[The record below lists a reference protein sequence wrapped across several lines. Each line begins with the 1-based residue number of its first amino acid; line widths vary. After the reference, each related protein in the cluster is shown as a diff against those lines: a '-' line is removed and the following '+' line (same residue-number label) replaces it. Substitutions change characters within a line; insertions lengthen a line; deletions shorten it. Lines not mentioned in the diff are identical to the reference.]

1 VSVENVRLD
10 KWLWA
15 ARFYKTRALAKAAVN
30 GGKVHARGQT
40 VKPSRAVKID
50 DCLEVCRGYEIFE
63 IVVTTICERRG
74 AASAAQLMY
83 RETESS
89 VLRRQAEAQKRKLA
103 MMQRPQTTGR
113 PDKKQ
118 RRQIRRFIEK
128 P

>member
-15 ARFYKTRALAKAAVN
+15 ARFFKTRALATTAVN
-30 GGKVHARGQT
+30 GGKVHACGQA
-40 VKPSRAVKID
+40 VKPSRAVRID
-50 DCLEVCRGYEIFE
+50 DCFEVRRGYESFE
-63 IVVTTICERRG
+63 IVVTAISDHRG
-74 AASAAQLMY
+74 SASAAQLLY

-89 VLRRQAEAQKRKLA
+89 VQRRQAEAEKRKLA

-118 RRQIRRFIEK
+118 RRQIRQFIEK

>member
-1 VSVENVRLD
+1 VTAENVRLD

-15 ARFYKTRALAKAAVN
+15 ARFFKTRALATAAIN
-30 GGKVHARGQT
+30 SGKVQARGQA

-50 DCLEVCRGYEIFE
+50 DCYEVRRGYECFE
-63 IVVTTICERRG
+63 IVVTAIGGQRG
-74 AASAAQLMY
+74 SASAAQLLY
-83 RETESS
+83 RETDSS
-89 VLRRQAEAQKRKLA
+89 VVRRQAEAEKRKLA
-103 MMQRPQTTGR
+103 MMQRPQSAGR

>member
-1 VSVENVRLD
+1 MSVENVRLD

-15 ARFYKTRALAKAAVN
+15 ARFFKTRALATTAVN
-30 GGKVHARGQT
+30 GGKVHARGQA

-50 DCLEVCRGYEIFE
+50 DCFEVRRGYESFE
-63 IVVTTICERRG
+63 IVVTAISDHRG
-74 AASAAQLMY
+74 SASAAQLLY
-83 RETESS
+83 RETDSS
-89 VLRRQAEAQKRKLA
+89 AQRRQAEAEKRKLA

-118 RRQIRRFIEK
+118 RRQIRQFIEK

>member
-1 VSVENVRLD
+1 VSVDNVRLD

-15 ARFYKTRALAKAAVN
+15 ARFYKTRALATAAVN
-30 GGKVHARGQT
+30 GGKVHARGQS
-40 VKPSRAVKID
+40 VKPSRAVRIG
-50 DCLEVCRGYEIFE
+50 DCLEVRRSYESFE
-63 IVVTTICERRG
+63 IVVTGINERRG
-74 AASAAQLMY
+74 SASAAQLMY
-83 RETESS
+83 RETASS
-89 VLRRQAEAQKRKLA
+89 VLRRQAEAEKRKLA